1 MDAFMKIRMPYEYFK
16 ISPRGNGRGRASQ
29 SKDFTA
35 RAARFFLLKSILQ
48 NRQGVSLMTG
58 VRPKKSFSFGQRCVV
73 KVRYVSNA
81 YKDHNF
87 QNEYK
92 TQWRN
97 HANYLQ
103 RQGAQHED
111 KRGLGFDE
119 NEDELDMK
127 KKMEKWQL
135 EGDDLMWKVIVSPE
149 RGVDVD
155 LKKHT
160 RELMKN
166 VEKDLGTKLQYVAID
181 HYNTEHPHVHLVIRG
196 VREDGT
202 TLEIDKDYFTAGF
215 RTRSQE
221 ILTKELG
228 LRTEL
233 DMMENRRK
241 MVNERHITELDRLI
255 DTRLINDNI
264 IHLDWTT
271 KNHKLYQTNCVIKQ
285 RLEFLEELKVVS
297 KLTSAS
303 WYVDPKFIDYLRYAQ
318 EQDDIIKAKN
328 KNINRI
334 IEKDAPVL
342 VNRLSNVGD
351 VVLGMINGSGVNE
364 RNEEERYLLVEG
376 VDAKLHYIPMNNRL
390 AMMRDNG
397 QLKNGAL
404 VYLERAEFEA
414 QNTIEK
420 ARLSR
425 IEGIKG
431 TIFDPASTGSVWKE
445 VTATEVKLK
454 EGKEISDDLI
464 KSRISGDFDKIKSIL
479 KEAQEYEIRTYIKAD
494 SFNDWDD
501 INALKNEITD
511 MDRYVVKNM
520 VKANDDY
527 KKFMSVE
534 RQKLDLDV
542 ADRGQFK
549 GVKKFYI
556 PDDEQGNTIKQKF
569 AETYNTRLGVMEEQ
583 KRLKLSTS
591 GDVRLEEGLVMK
603 TIIKHTIG
611 GAT

>member
-1 MDAFMKIRMPYEYFK
+1 
-16 ISPRGNGRGRASQ
+16 
-29 SKDFTA
+29 
-35 RAARFFLLKSILQ
+35 
-48 NRQGVSLMTG
+48 
-58 VRPKKSFSFGQRCVV
+58 
-73 KVRYVSNA
+73 
-81 YKDHNF
+81 
-87 QNEYK
+87 
-92 TQWRN
+92 
-97 HANYLQ
+97 
-103 RQGAQHED
+103 
-111 KRGLGFDE
+111 
-119 NEDELDMK
+119 
-127 KKMEKWQL
+127 
-135 EGDDLMWKVIVSPE
+135 
-149 RGVDVD
+149 
-155 LKKHT
+155 
-160 RELMKN
+160 
-166 VEKDLGTKLQYVAID
+166 
-181 HYNTEHPHVHLVIRG
+181 
-196 VREDGT
+196 
-202 TLEIDKDYFTAGF
+202 
-215 RTRSQE
+215 
-221 ILTKELG
+221 
-228 LRTEL
+228 
-233 DMMENRRK
+233 
-241 MVNERHITELDRLI
+241 
-255 DTRLINDNI
+255 
-264 IHLDWTT
+264 
-271 KNHKLYQTNCVIKQ
+271 
-285 RLEFLEELKVVS
+285 
-297 KLTSAS
+297 
-303 WYVDPKFIDYLRYAQ
+303 
-318 EQDDIIKAKN
+318 
-328 KNINRI
+328 
-334 IEKDAPVL
+334 
-342 VNRLSNVGD
+342 
-351 VVLGMINGSGVNE
+351 MINGSGVNE